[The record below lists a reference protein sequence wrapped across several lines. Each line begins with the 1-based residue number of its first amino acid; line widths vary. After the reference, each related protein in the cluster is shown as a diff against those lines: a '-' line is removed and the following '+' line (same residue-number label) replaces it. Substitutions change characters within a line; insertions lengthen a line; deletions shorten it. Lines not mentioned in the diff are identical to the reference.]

1 MCGITGWVDW
11 NRDLT
16 QHREV
21 ARAMADTMVCR
32 GPDAGDV
39 WLSRH
44 AALGHRRLAI
54 IDLSGGAQPMGH
66 HPTGD
71 PAGSVVLTYSGE
83 VYNFRE
89 LRAQLSA
96 AGHQFRTRSDTEVVL
111 RAYQEW
117 GADCARRFV
126 GMFAFAVWDGPREEL
141 LLVRDPLGIKPLYY
155 ADTGH
160 GVLFGSEP
168 KAILANPDFT
178 AEVDGEGL
186 AELLLTPTLKTPG
199 HGIFRG
205 LRELRP
211 GRIARISR
219 GGVRESS
226 YWRLESRPHP
236 DSFETTVRTV
246 RDLLEETV
254 DQQLVSDVPLCS
266 LLSGG
271 LDSSA
276 ISALAARKLAEQ
288 GADRLVTFSVDFAGA
303 SEHFVPDSLRPSTD
317 GPYAQLAAVHLDTK
331 HTEVVLEAPDLL
343 VTQLQTMRA
352 RDLPGMGDMD
362 VSLLMLCRAVR
373 EQATVALSG
382 ESADE
387 VFGGY
392 PWFHEDEAI
401 FAPGFPWSQG
411 RTGRFEVLD
420 GAFMQ
425 RLALREYVGDRYA
438 QALSEV
444 PHLAGEEGRDRRLRE
459 VQYLNF
465 TRFLPALLDRKDRMS
480 MAASLEVRVPF
491 CDHRLVE
498 YLWNVPWP
506 MKNVGGQE
514 KGLLRRAVADL
525 LPPEITWRRKSA
537 FPVARDPAFDRAV
550 RDRLRAILAST
561 DSPLL
566 PMLNAPRLAEALAA
580 PAGHWGGPHSSAWL
594 GYLVELETWLTT
606 YRVRIV

>member
-11 NRDLT
+11 DRDLT
-16 QHREV
+16 RHGDV
-21 ARAMADTMVCR
+21 VHAMADTMACR

-39 WLSRH
+39 WLSPH

-54 IDLSGGAQPMGH
+54 IDLSGGAQPMGDH
-66 HPTGD
+66 RPGTA
-71 PAGSVVLTYSGE
+71 PVVLTYSGE

-89 LRAQLSA
+89 LRAELRS
-96 AGHQFRTRSDTEVVL
+96 AGHEFRTRSDTEVVL

-117 GADCARRFV
+117 GADCVRRFV
-126 GMFAFAVWDGPREEL
+126 GMFAFAVWDQARQEL
-141 LLVRDPLGIKPLYY
+141 LLARDPLGIKPLYY

-168 KAILANPDFT
+168 KAVLANPLLP

-211 GRIARISR
+211 GRIARVNR
-219 GGVRESS
+219 NGVHESV
-226 YWRLESRPHP
+226 YWRLDSRPHP
-236 DSFETTVRTV
+236 DDLDRTIATV
-246 RDLLEETV
+246 RDLLEESV

-276 ISALAARKLAEQ
+276 VSALAARKLAEK

-303 SEHFVPDSLRPSTD
+303 DEHFIPDSLRPSTD

-331 HTEVVLEAPDLL
+331 HTEVVLDAPDLL
-343 VTQLQTMRA
+343 AAQLDTMRA

-373 EQATVALSG
+373 GQATVALSG

-401 FAPGFPWSQG
+401 FMPGFPWSQG
-411 RTGRFEVLD
+411 RTGRYEVLS
-420 GAFMQ
+420 GEFMQ
-425 RLALREYVGDRYA
+425 RLGLREYLGDRYA
-438 QALSEV
+438 QALAEV
-444 PHLAGEEGRDRRLRE
+444 PHLPGEEGRDRRLRE
-459 VQYLNF
+459 VSYLNF

-498 YLWNVPWP
+498 YLWNVPWS
-506 MKNVGGQE
+506 MKNVGGVE

-525 LPPEITWRRKSA
+525 LPEEITWRQKSA
-537 FPVARDPAFDRAV
+537 FPVARDPLYDLAV
-550 RDRLRAILAST
+550 RDRLREILAGNA
-561 DSPLL
+561 SPLL
-566 PMLNAPRLAEALAA
+566 PMLNAPKLAEALAA
-580 PAGHWGGPHSSAWL
+580 PPGTWGGPHSSAWL
-594 GYLVELETWLTT
+594 GYLVELDSWLTT
-606 YRVRIV
+606 YRVRIR